1 MSAAKVVRHGAAR
14 ASEVPD
20 EVLGLRRRVERN
32 PYGILAAAAGVG
44 FVLGGGLFTRLA
56 ARLVGTGLRLGL
68 VAAMPRLQAELLRG
82 ASQWIGQT
90 NANSKNGRR

>member
-1 MSAAKVVRHGAAR
+1 MSAAKVVRHGAPR

-20 EVLGLRRRVERN
+20 EILDLRRRIERN
-32 PYGILAAAAGVG
+32 PYGSLAAAAGLG

-68 VAAMPRLQAELLRG
+68 VAAMPRLQEELLRG
-82 ASQWIGQT
+82 ANQWIGRT
-90 NANSKNGRR
+90 NASSKDGKQ